1 MEGEQF
7 LLVLPSNSSMRH
19 FPNNTTSSFSTEL
32 PHAIVLHGE
41 WEVAISEIQFPCT
54 FLHVRH
60 NENVIRFVD
69 VNPDEETN
77 GPFTAKEAPIP
88 NGIYNDIHEL
98 IKAINIACKEAESHF
113 YFEQQSASGGK
124 VYISINCDE
133 KCKLLHHINFS
144 DNLLRMLGFSAAI
157 SGNHHFYP
165 KLAIRKPNSNETE
178 EKVFLTTGFD
188 KKTGQRHTTG
198 YWSTEP
204 YSLWRAIPD
213 KMFVYC
219 DICAPYIIGDVR
231 IPLLRIVPI
240 EISSHN
246 YAFGANMKH
255 FSFPNYIPLQR
266 TNFRTIEIDV
276 RDHLGNKISFEFGTL
291 TVTLHFKRKQ

>member
-1 MEGEQF
+1 MLSF
-7 LLVLPSNSSMRH
+7 L
-19 FPNNTTSSFSTEL
+19 
-32 PHAIVLHGE
+32 
-41 WEVAISEIQFPCT
+41 VAISNK
-54 FLHVRH
+54 
-60 NENVIRFVD
+60 NELYSR
-69 VNPDEETN
+69 
-77 GPFTAKEAPIP
+77 
-88 NGIYNDIHEL
+88 L
-98 IKAINIACKEAESHF
+98 S
-113 YFEQQSASGGK
+113 
-124 VYISINCDE
+124 
-133 KCKLLHHINFS
+133 
-144 DNLLRMLGFSAAI
+144 
-157 SGNHHFYP
+157 
-165 KLAIRKPNSNETE
+165 IRKPNSNETE
-178 EKVFLTTGFD
+178 EKFFLTHGFNE
-188 KKTGQRHTTG
+188 KTGQTRTVG
-198 YWSTEP
+198 YWSVEP